1 MKIALFT
8 ETFLPKVDGIVTR
21 LTKTIEFLIKN
32 GDEVIIFCPEGCPES
47 YMGATVVGVAAM
59 PLPLYPELKLGLPG
73 PAVSDKL
80 EKFNPD
86 LIHVVNPAV
95 LGLGGIWLAKTNNIP
110 LIASYHTHL
119 PKYLEHYGM
128 GMLEPLLWEL
138 LKAAHN
144 QALLN
149 LCTSTAMVNEL
160 KDKGIQRTA
169 LWQRGVDTFSFRPD
183 LRSEKMRKK
192 LFGEYNDA
200 NYLLIYV
207 GRLSAEKQIERI
219 KPVLESIPN
228 ACLALVGDGPYR
240 NQLEKI
246 FENTKTN
253 FTGYLSGDELA
264 SAYASGDIFLFP
276 SSTETLGLVL
286 LEAMA
291 AGCPVIGANKG
302 GIPDIISDGIN
313 GCLYDPDEAKAII
326 NNALGFSY
334 AAQNEFK
341 KAIKHYKS
349 ALKSLPEYIIA
360 LNNLASAQQRLL
372 EYDLAYETYQ
382 KVLAIDPKNKT
393 AIKKS
398 KELEKRNN
406 YKPYKGIKDKGF

>member
-1 MKIALFT
+1 MKIAFFT

-21 LTKTIEFLIKN
+21 LTKTIEYLIKN
-32 GDEVIIFCPEGCPES
+32 GDEVVVFCPEGSPPI
-47 YMGATVVGVAAM
+47 YKGAKIIGVAAM

-73 PAVSDKL
+73 PAVSEAL
-80 EKFNPD
+80 EDFRPD

-160 KDKGIQRTA
+160 ESKGIQRTA
-169 LWQRGVDTFSFRPD
+169 LWQRGVDTNIFKPEYRNQN
-183 LRSEKMRKK
+183 MRKK
-192 LFGEYNDA
+192 LLGKFPDTGS
-200 NYLLIYV
+200 LLIYV

-219 KPVLESIPN
+219 KPVLEQIPE
-228 ACLALVGDGPYR
+228 ASLALVGDGPHR

-253 FTGYLSGDELA
+253 FIGYLSGEELA

-313 GCLYDPDEAKAII
+313 GCLYDPDE
-326 NNALGFSY
+326 
-334 AAQNEFK
+334 
-341 KAIKHYKS
+341 
-349 ALKSLPEYIIA
+349 
-360 LNNLASAQQRLL
+360 
-372 EYDLAYETYQ
+372 
-382 KVLAIDPKNKT
+382 
-393 AIKKS
+393 
-398 KELEKRNN
+398 
-406 YKPYKGIKDKGF
+406 KDKGEKSLIEATKKILRDSDKKEKMRVAAREEAERWDWNEATLQLKNFYKQTLNYKKT

>member
-1 MKIALFT
+1 VKIAFFT

-21 LTKTIEFLIKN
+21 LTKTIEFLTKN
-32 GDEVIIFCPEGCPES
+32 GDEVIVFCPEGCPES
-47 YMGATVVGVAAM
+47 YKGATIVGVAAM

-80 EKFNPD
+80 EEFKPD
-86 LIHVVNPAV
+86 LVHVVNPAV

-160 KDKGIQRTA
+160 EDKGIQRTA
-169 LWQRGVDTFSFRPD
+169 LWQRGVDTENFRPE
-183 LRSEKMRKK
+183 LRSEKMREK
-192 LFGEYNDA
+192 LFGKYQNTDS
-200 NYLLIYV
+200 LLIYV

-219 KPVLESIPN
+219 KPVLDNIPG

-240 NQLEKI
+240 GQLEKI

-253 FTGYLSGDELA
+253 FIGYLSGKELA

-302 GIPDIISDGIN
+302 GIPDIINNGIN
-313 GCLYDPDEAKAII
+313 GCLYNPDEKDNGERSLIEAT
-326 NNALGFSY
+326 
-334 AAQNEFK
+334 K
-341 KAIKHYKS
+341 KI
-349 ALKSLPEYIIA
+349 
-360 LNNLASAQQRLL
+360 LA
-372 EYDLAYETYQ
+372 D
-382 KVLAIDPKNKT
+382 KNK
-393 AIKKS
+393 
-398 KELEKRNN
+398 KEAMRKEARKEAEQWDWNQATLQLQKYYAETLEN
-406 YKPYKGIKDKGF
+406 IS

>member
-1 MKIALFT
+1 VKIAFFT

-21 LTKTIEFLIKN
+21 LTKTIDNLVQN
-32 GDEVIIFCPEGCPES
+32 GDEVIVFCPEGCPTE
-47 YMGATVVGVAAM
+47 YKGAKIIGVAAM

-73 PAVSDKL
+73 PAVSDAL
-80 EKFNPD
+80 EGFKPD

-119 PKYLEHYGM
+119 PKYLEYYGM

-149 LCTSTAMVNEL
+149 LCTSTAMVEEL
-160 KDKGIQRTA
+160 ESKGIKRTA
-169 LWQRGVDTFSFRPD
+169 LWQRGVDTSIFKPEYRNQEMRNKLLGKHPD
-183 LRSEKMRKK
+183 KGS
-192 LFGEYNDA
+192 
-200 NYLLIYV
+200 LLIYV

-219 KPVLESIPN
+219 KPVLEAIPDT
-228 ACLALVGDGPYR
+228 CLALVGDGPYR

-253 FTGYLSGDELA
+253 FIGYLSGKELA

-302 GIPDIISDGIN
+302 GIPDIINDGIN
-313 GCLYDPDEAKAII
+313 GCLYDPDGDDKGESSLIQAT
-326 NNALGFSY
+326 
-334 AAQNEFK
+334 K
-341 KAIKHYKS
+341 KI
-349 ALKSLPEYIIA
+349 
-360 LNNLASAQQRLL
+360 LNNNNRRENMRIEARKEAEKWNWYQATLQLKK
-372 EYDLAYETYQ
+372 YYEETLDQ
-382 KVLAIDPKNKT
+382 A
-393 AIKKS
+393 
-398 KELEKRNN
+398 
-406 YKPYKGIKDKGF
+406 

>member
-1 MKIALFT
+1 MKIAFFT

-21 LTKTIEFLIKN
+21 LTKTIDNLVQN
-32 GDEVIIFCPEGCPES
+32 GDEVVVFCPEGCPTE
-47 YMGATVVGVAAM
+47 YKGAKIIGVAAM

-73 PAVSDKL
+73 PAVSDAL
-80 EKFNPD
+80 EDFKPD

-95 LGLGGIWLAKTNNIP
+95 LGLGGIWLAKSNNIP

-149 LCTSTAMVNEL
+149 LCTSTAMVEEL
-160 KDKGIQRTA
+160 ESKGIKRTA
-169 LWQRGVDTFSFRPD
+169 LWQRGVDTETFKPEFRNQ
-183 LRSEKMRKK
+183 KMRNK
-192 LFGEYNDA
+192 LLGKYPDKNS
-200 NYLLIYV
+200 LLIYV

-219 KPVLESIPN
+219 KPVLEEIPD

-246 FENTKTN
+246 FENTQTN
-253 FTGYLSGDELA
+253 FIGYLSGEELA

-302 GIPDIISDGIN
+302 GIPDIINDGVN
-313 GCLYDPDEAKAII
+313 GCLYNPDGVDQGKSSLIEAT
-326 NNALGFSY
+326 
-334 AAQNEFK
+334 K
-341 KAIKHYKS
+341 KI
-349 ALKSLPEYIIA
+349 
-360 LNNLASAQQRLL
+360 LNNNTKKENMRIEARKESEKWNWSQATLQLKK
-372 EYDLAYETYQ
+372 YYEETLKQVQNSY
-382 KVLAIDPKNKT
+382 
-393 AIKKS
+393 
-398 KELEKRNN
+398 
-406 YKPYKGIKDKGF
+406 

>member
-1 MKIALFT
+1 VKIAFFT

-21 LTKTIEFLIKN
+21 LTKTIDNLVQK
-32 GDEVIIFCPEGCPES
+32 GDEVVVFCPEGCPTE
-47 YMGATVVGVAAM
+47 YKGAKIIGVAAM

-73 PAVSDKL
+73 PAVSDAL
-80 EKFNPD
+80 ENFKPD

-95 LGLGGIWLAKTNNIP
+95 LGLGGIWLAKSNNIP

-149 LCTSTAMVNEL
+149 LCTSTAMVEEL
-160 KDKGIQRTA
+160 ESKGIKRTA
-169 LWQRGVDTFSFRPD
+169 LWQRGVDTETFKPEFRNQKIRNKLLGKYPD
-183 LRSEKMRKK
+183 KNS
-192 LFGEYNDA
+192 
-200 NYLLIYV
+200 LLIYV

-219 KPVLESIPN
+219 KPVLEEIPD

-246 FENTKTN
+246 FENTQTN
-253 FTGYLSGDELA
+253 FIGYLSGEELA

-302 GIPDIISDGIN
+302 GIPDIINDGVN
-313 GCLYDPDEAKAII
+313 GCLYNPDGVDQGKSSLIEAT
-326 NNALGFSY
+326 
-334 AAQNEFK
+334 K
-341 KAIKHYKS
+341 KI
-349 ALKSLPEYIIA
+349 
-360 LNNLASAQQRLL
+360 LNNNTKKENMRIEARNESEKWNWSQATLQLKK
-372 EYDLAYETYQ
+372 YYEET
-382 KVLAIDPKNKT
+382 L
-393 AIKKS
+393 
-398 KELEKRNN
+398 KEVQNS
-406 YKPYKGIKDKGF
+406 Y

>member
-1 MKIALFT
+1 MKIAFFT

-21 LTKTIEFLIKN
+21 LTKTIEFLTKN
-32 GDEVIIFCPEGCPES
+32 GDEVIVFCPEGCPDS
-47 YMGATVVGVAAM
+47 YKGATIVGVAAM

-80 EKFNPD
+80 EEFKPD
-86 LIHVVNPAV
+86 LVHVVNPAV

-160 KDKGIQRTA
+160 EDKGIQRTA
-169 LWQRGVDTFSFRPD
+169 LWQRGVDTENFRPE
-183 LRSEKMRKK
+183 LRSEKMREK
-192 LFGEYNDA
+192 LFGKYQNTDS
-200 NYLLIYV
+200 LLIYV

-219 KPVLESIPN
+219 KPVLDNIPG

-240 NQLEKI
+240 GQLEKI

-253 FTGYLSGDELA
+253 FIGYLSGEELA

-302 GIPDIISDGIN
+302 GIPDIINNGIN
-313 GCLYDPDEAKAII
+313 GCLYNPDEKDNGERSLIEAT
-326 NNALGFSY
+326 
-334 AAQNEFK
+334 K
-341 KAIKHYKS
+341 KI
-349 ALKSLPEYIIA
+349 
-360 LNNLASAQQRLL
+360 LA
-372 EYDLAYETYQ
+372 D
-382 KVLAIDPKNKT
+382 KN
-393 AIKKS
+393 S
-398 KELEKRNN
+398 KENMRKEARKEAEQWDWNQATLQLQKYYAETLEN
-406 YKPYKGIKDKGF
+406 IS

>member
-1 MKIALFT
+1 MKIAFFT

-21 LTKTIEFLIKN
+21 LTKTIEYLVKN
-32 GDEVIIFCPEGCPES
+32 GDDVIVFCPEGSPDN
-47 YMGATVVGVAAM
+47 YKGAKIVGVAAM

-73 PAVSDKL
+73 AAVSEAL
-80 EKFNPD
+80 EEFKPD

-119 PKYLEHYGM
+119 PKYLEYYGM

-160 KDKGIQRTA
+160 KSKGIQRTA
-169 LWQRGVDTFSFRPD
+169 LWQRGVDTESFKPELRNQSMRNKLLGKYPD
-183 LRSEKMRKK
+183 TGS
-192 LFGEYNDA
+192 
-200 NYLLIYV
+200 LLIYV

-219 KPVLESIPN
+219 KPVLEKIPD
-228 ACLALVGDGPYR
+228 ASLALVGDGPYR

-253 FTGYLSGDELA
+253 FIGYLAGEELA

-302 GIPDIISDGIN
+302 GIPDIINDGIN
-313 GCLYDPDEAKAII
+313 GCLYDPDQEDNGEESLIAATKKILKYSSKKENMRIAARTEAEKWDWNRAT
-326 NNALGFSY
+326 L
-334 AAQNEFK
+334 Q
-341 KAIKHYKS
+341 
-349 ALKSLPEYIIA
+349 LKNFYTKT
-360 LNNLASAQQRLL
+360 LN
-372 EYDLAYETYQ
+372 
-382 KVLAIDPKNKT
+382 KI
-393 AIKKS
+393 
-398 KELEKRNN
+398 
-406 YKPYKGIKDKGF
+406 